1 MTPKELKRYDENKN
15 AKRDMYCTKC
25 NITYKKTLDYRCCL
39 CGKKLI
45 PASNNIP
52 KCPTCQSAN
61 IKKISITQKAI
72 HGVAFGI
79 LSKTAYSQFECCNC
93 GYKW

>member
-1 MTPKELKRYDENKN
+1 MTPEELKKYNETKN
-15 AKRDMYCTKC
+15 ARRDMYCTKC
-25 NITYKKTLDYRCCL
+25 DITYKNSLAYRCGL
-39 CGKKLI
+39 CGKSLI

-61 IKKISITQKAI
+61 IKHISTARKAI
-72 HGVAFGI
+72 HGMAFGV
-79 LSKTAYSQFECCNC
+79 LSKTAHSQFECCNC